1 MGTKISEN
9 TKKHILEWDENRG
22 DLLLKEYQYTTWN
35 TGTTE
40 YNVSLVDTKKVGGGD
55 YANMFDFSSSTIT
68 TISTSDTWVK
78 LDCVTTSVFSK
89 GFTHTNNRLTKVGDG
104 YNPIKL
110 ECNTSV
116 SASNNDLVQCA
127 FFKNDT
133 LIPCSLGEMVM
144 SSGGKGSTI
153 AFHCMT
159 EMNDG
164 DYIEVWVKN
173 TNSTTDITLDVFNV
187 IVTELT

>member
-22 DLLLKEYQYTTWN
+22 DLLLKEYVLTTWN

-40 YNVSLVDTKKVGGGD
+40 YNVELSDTKKVGGGD

-68 TISTSDTWVK
+68 TISTSDTWYK
-78 LDCVTTSVFSK
+78 LECSTTSLYSK

-116 SASNNDLVQCA
+116 SASNNNLVQCA

-133 LIPCSLGEMVM
+133 LIPCSMGEMVM

-159 EMNDG
+159 DMLDG
-164 DYIEVWVKN
+164 DYIEIWVKN
-173 TNSTTDITLDVFNV
+173 VTSTTNITLDVFNV

>member
-1 MGTKISEN
+1 MGTKIGE
-9 TKKHILEWDENRG
+9 KYRKHVLEWDEDRS
-22 DLLLKEYQYTTWN
+22 DLLLKEYGLTAS
-35 TGTTE
+35 GTP
-40 YNVSLVDTKKVGGGD
+40 YGVLLVKTSKVGGGD
-55 YANMFDFSSSTIT
+55 YGNMFDFSSSSVT

-78 LDCVTTSVFSK
+78 LNSNTVSNYTK
-89 GFTHTNNRLTKVGDG
+89 GFTHSNNRLTKVGDA

-116 SASNNDLVQCA
+116 SANNNDLVQCS
-127 FFKNDT
+127 FFKNGV
-133 LIPCSLGEMVM
+133 LIPCSVGEMVM

-159 EMNDG
+159 DMLDG

-173 TNSTTDITLDVFNV
+173 VNSTTNITLDVFNV
-187 IVTELT
+187 ILTELT